1 MGLFSEL
8 KLAVPWGHIAAKA
21 WGSPKGRPVL
31 CLHGW
36 LDNANSFDRLIP
48 LLPRDLYYVAMD
60 FRGHGLSSHFGPGL
74 CCHFQNF
81 VSETRRVVEALK
93 WKRFSILG
101 HSFGGFVGGM
111 FSCVFPEMVDE
122 LIMLDSLPF
131 ALDTN
136 EVDNLL
142 TYKRKAIEHT
152 LQLDAAAKKPPRVL
166 SLEETLQRLL
176 KANTQLGEEC
186 GKILLQRGTTR
197 VATGVVMNRD
207 RRMDLMNSRQV
218 LPTTEAHT
226 LRSVFCMLTQGPE
239 LVAVPASGVVKV
251 PGGKAV
257 LRERPCR
264 APGLTH
270 VTLQA
275 AMCSSIAWNSSAENG
290 LSSSS
295 RSCRPVS
302 SSSKHCKDITM

>member
-1 MGLFSEL
+1 M
-8 KLAVPWGHIAAKA
+8 
-21 WGSPKGRPVL
+21 
-31 CLHGW
+31 
-36 LDNANSFDRLIP
+36 
-48 LLPRDLYYVAMD
+48 DLYYVAMD

-207 RRMDLMNSRQV
+207 RRMDLLEHCMEFVSRERAV
-218 LPTTEAHT
+218 LFIKKLQARVLLIKALQGYYDVRRENDNKKEPVVFMVDT
-226 LRSVFCMLTQGPE
+226 LKSVLKERFQYVEVPGNHYVHMQQPNRVAGVVSSFLESEDRLQAQLEPLASATQTPSSQGP
-239 LVAVPASGVVKV
+239 
-251 PGGKAV
+251 
-257 LRERPCR
+257 
-264 APGLTH
+264 
-270 VTLQA
+270 
-275 AMCSSIAWNSSAENG
+275 
-290 LSSSS
+290 
-295 RSCRPVS
+295 
-302 SSSKHCKDITM
+302 